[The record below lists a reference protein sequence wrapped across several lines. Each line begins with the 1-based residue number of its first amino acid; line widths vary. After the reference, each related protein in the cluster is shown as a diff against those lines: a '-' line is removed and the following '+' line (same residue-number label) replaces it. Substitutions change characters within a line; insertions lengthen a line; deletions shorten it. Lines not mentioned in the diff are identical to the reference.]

1 MRYEWIDRN
10 PIKLAVRRRTLALL
24 DAGMGLRISELLA
37 SLWRD
42 QMIATRAWL
51 TKARTTSTQIPIEP
65 AVVSLF
71 ALVAGVFHKRS
82 PDLEPEIRA
91 SQVDDE

>member
-10 PIKLAVRRRTLALL
+10 PIKLAVRERTLALL

-37 SLWRD
+37 SCWRD
-42 QMIATRAWL
+42 QMIATRAWTWL

-65 AVVSLF
+65 AVVALF
-71 ALVAGVFHKRS
+71 L
-82 PDLEPEIRA
+82 LL
-91 SQVDDE
+91 